1 MPDTFGWDAGAD
13 ARDPFNWCSGQHS
26 GNRRGRR
33 GVANAH
39 FSGGQQGDTF
49 FRFFMGHVDAHLHAG
64 QRFFSSHGGAFTEVA
79 CRVDDLAPDKP
90 LGTADIA
97 LYAHIHYGQAS
108 PSIAAEGVDRTSA
121 LEEVADL
128 NFGHF
133 LPGGAHAL
141 EGDVVVGGEQNHG
154 FLGEGWACP
163 PGYPGKADGEFL
175 KLAEASGDFRKAVEP
190 FFHGLRGLFRIGGN
204 RQVVHH
210 AFLCV

>member
-1 MPDTFGWDAGAD
+1 MVPLLGKPLMERTVELLRENGITDICATLGYNPAPILSHFGGGED
-13 ARDPFNWCSGQHS
+13 F
-26 GNRRGRR
+26 
-33 GVANAH
+33 GV
-39 FSGGQQGDTF
+39 
-49 FRFFMGHVDAHLHAG
+49 HLSW
-64 QRFFSSHGGAFTEVA
+64 RIE
-79 CRVDDLAPDKP
+79 DKP

-154 FLGEGWACP
+154 FFGEGWACP
-163 PGYPGKADGEFL
+163 PGYPGKADG
-175 KLAEASGDFRKAVEP
+175 
-190 FFHGLRGLFRIGGN
+190 
-204 RQVVHH
+204 
-210 AFLCV
+210 